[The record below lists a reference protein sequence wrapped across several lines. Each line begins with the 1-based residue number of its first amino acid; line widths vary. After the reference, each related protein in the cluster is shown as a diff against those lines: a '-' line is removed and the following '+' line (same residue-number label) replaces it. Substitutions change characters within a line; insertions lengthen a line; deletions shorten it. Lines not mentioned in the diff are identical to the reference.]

1 MAKVKFRTSSRKKA
15 ELRFE
20 VIPVIDVM
28 FTLLVFFVIYSTM
41 LAPVNNKGIQLKL
54 PTAESTTSEKKGL
67 MVAID
72 KNENVYVEKQLTPL
86 GLLKEKVAQRM
97 AQTPDTYVILSSDRS
112 VSYDQ
117 VMQVLDNIRLGG
129 CASIVLEAVQK
140 TTHD

>member
-1 MAKVKFRTSSRKKA
+1 MVKFRSGSRKRA

-20 VIPVIDVM
+20 VIPIIDVL
-28 FTLLVFFVIYSTM
+28 FTLLIFFVIYSTM

-54 PTAESTTSEKKGL
+54 PTAESSASQKKGL

-72 KNENVYVEKQLTPL
+72 RDENVYVENELTPI
-86 GLLKEKVAQRM
+86 GLLKIKVTQRM
-97 AQTPDTYVILSSDRS
+97 AQSPDTYVILSSDRA

-140 TTHD
+140 TTPHE